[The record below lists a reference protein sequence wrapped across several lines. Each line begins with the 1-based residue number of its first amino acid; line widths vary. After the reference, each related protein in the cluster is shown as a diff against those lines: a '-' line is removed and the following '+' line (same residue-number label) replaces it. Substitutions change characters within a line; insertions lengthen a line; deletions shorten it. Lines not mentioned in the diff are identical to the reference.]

1 MQEFVPN
8 SLKLVL
14 TIAKIFRKSVNT
26 ILAEFFLIV
35 ASLETARGLTAVEQ
49 QELIRRRFCLLNY
62 LLRSPLYDQKSKVC
76 TVRIKRCFSLLSCL
90 LRSPLYDQKSKVCTA
105 RIKRRFSLLNYLL
118 RSPLYDQKS
127 KVRTNNN
134 ARVRWRFSCLFIS
147 CSPHNDQKSKVP
159 PYVIRVRRFLS
170 LLNCL
175 LHFPLYDQKSEICSA
190 ASLKIGFL
198 NS

>member
-1 MQEFVPN
+1 VPN

-118 RSPLYDQKS
+118 RSPLYD
-127 KVRTNNN
+127 
-134 ARVRWRFSCLFIS
+134 
-147 CSPHNDQKSKVP
+147 
-159 PYVIRVRRFLS
+159 
-170 LLNCL
+170 
-175 LHFPLYDQKSEICSA
+175 
-190 ASLKIGFL
+190 
-198 NS
+198 